1 MDVATATDRLAALLA
16 APRRY
21 GGVAL
26 VLGTLILTLGLGL
39 VLNPT
44 AGALPA
50 FLVLGLLVGLL
61 RWWAERDQMLGLV
74 LPVAAAF
81 AVSLGGVRVG
91 GPWFDAPALDLV
103 IPALVTFLPGAAL
116 TMATIELAGRLDA
129 VRVRPAGLRAADA
142 AAAHLRHRRW
152 ACRWPGCPTGSRTR
166 STLGAWAP
174 WLGVFVFAVGH
185 FFASAAPGRAFGWL
199 LCVLYVAYATQVRRG
214 RCCWARSAAASWR
227 AWSCSRSR
235 TPCSPAGAARR
246 SRSRSCRRSG
256 SSCRARS
263 GCEGVTELVASDQA
277 SGLGD
282 FVNTL
287 LTVVAI
293 AVGVLVGTGFSERF
307 GRATSRWRGL

>member
-1 MDVATATDRLAALLA
+1 M
-16 APRRY
+16 
-21 GGVAL
+21 
-26 VLGTLILTLGLGL
+26 LGTLILTLGLGL
-39 VLNPT
+39 VLNPS
-44 AGALPA
+44 AGTLPA

-74 LPVAAAF
+74 LPVAASF
-81 AVSLGGVRVG
+81 AVSWAAFRWA

-116 TMATIELAGRLDA
+116 TMATIELAGGSMLSGSARL
-129 VRVRPAGLRAADA
+129 VYGLQTLLLLTFGIVMGVQLAGLPDHLPNAD
-142 AAAHLRHRRW
+142 
-152 ACRWPGCPTGSRTR
+152 
-166 STLGAWAP
+166 TLGAWAP

-199 LCVLYVAYATQVRRG
+199 LCVLFVAYATQVL
-214 RCCWARSAAASWR
+214 
-227 AWSCSRSR
+227 
-235 TPCSPAGAARR
+235 AGALLGSLGGSFVAGMVVLPVAYAVQ
-246 SRSRSCRRSG
+246 SRRSG
-256 SSCRARS
+256 PPVPVTFLPAFWLLVP
-263 GCEGVTELVASDQA
+263 GALGLEGVTELVASDQA

-293 AVGVLVGTGFSERF
+293 AIGVLVGTGFSERF